1 MKHNMN
7 KLYDDLIKQLIEI
20 GRSEIIPSIPDSEF
34 SYLREGQ
41 WQRSRY
47 PDDCDS
53 YSNEELK
60 LLYKGLVLCE
70 KHFEWFVGSATN
82 TAWVLRNI
90 EARLD
95 YDSDYDEIKELYDFG
110 FANRGE
116 NPYAPTG
123 SQTHSDCNT
132 YEEFEEVVHQKLNNI
147 AKHDARM
154 LREQKES
161 RRMKAIK
168 KELQERRAKEHAE
181 RKKERDKKL
190 IITEYEKTTPT
201 LIMTTETLENGIHTE
216 YFDNGRKKLEGN
228 LKNDNWDGK
237 LTDWYENGKI
247 KSETNYKDGKFDGT
261 LIYWYEEEAYY
272 QGFKQAPKW
281 NGKVTE
287 RHHNGQ
293 IMSEQNW
300 KNGKLNGKLTYWYD
314 NGQIREEANYKDFKR
329 AGKKTEWYDNGQIK
343 EEAYYKDNK
352 LFGKYTWWNFNGK
365 KFIEEHYKDGKLNGK
380 LTRWHEIG
388 VIKEEAYYKDDKLN
402 GKSTIW
408 RRSGEIEA
416 EAIFKNGKCVSGNCD
431 YYKN

>member
-1 MKHNMN
+1 MN

-47 PDDCDS
+47 PEDCDNYS
-53 YSNEELK
+53 YEELK
-60 LLYKGLVLCE
+60 PLFKGLVLCE

-95 YDSDYDEIKELYDFG
+95 LDYEEIKELYDFG
-110 FANRGE
+110 FANRGK

-132 YEEFEEVVHQKLNNI
+132 YEDFAEVVHQKAKNM
-147 AKHDARM
+147 AKHDAQM

-168 KELQERRAKEHAE
+168 KEFQERRAKEHAE

-190 IITEYEKTTPT
+190 IIFEYEKTTPT
-201 LIMTTETLENGIHTE
+201 LIMTTENPKNGLHTE
-216 YFDNGRKKLEGN
+216 YFDNGQKKLEGN
-228 LKNDNWDGK
+228 LNNGNWVGK
-237 LTDWYENGKI
+237 LTDWYRNGKI
-247 KSETNYKDGKFDGT
+247 KSETNYKDGKIDGS

-272 QGFKQAPKW
+272 QGFKKAPKW

-287 RHHNGQ
+287 RYQNGQ

-300 KNGKLNGKLTYWYD
+300 KNGKLNGKL
-314 NGQIREEANYKDFKR
+314 I
-329 AGKKTEWYDNGQIK
+329 
-343 EEAYYKDNK
+343 
-352 LFGKYTWWNFNGK
+352 
-365 KFIEEHYKDGKLNGK
+365 
-380 LTRWHEIG
+380 
-388 VIKEEAYYKDDKLN
+388 
-402 GKSTIW
+402 
-408 RRSGEIEA
+408 
-416 EAIFKNGKCVSGNCD
+416 
-431 YYKN
+431 